1 MTPIRTLLYCLTA
14 SAVLGCH
21 PTSQAPAT
29 NSFKEDIA
37 THMIVK
43 KESSFS
49 AGETIDRLENILKSK
64 GLTIFTRVNHAAG
77 AKNVGIDMTDSELI
91 IFGNPKLGTPL
102 MLENP
107 QMGLDLPLKALAYT
121 DASGQTYL
129 TYTAPATLQ
138 DRHDISENTGII
150 AKMTGALDAMTS
162 AAVSQ
167 D

>member
-1 MTPIRTLLYCLTA
+1 MTVMHIITVTLIAGGLWACQPASTTSSSQPLTQDI
-14 SAVLGCH
+14 
-21 PTSQAPAT
+21 TAP
-29 NSFKEDIA
+29 
-37 THMIVK
+37 MIIK
-43 KESSFS
+43 KSSPFS
-49 AGETIDRLENILKSK
+49 AGETLDRLENILTSK
-64 GLTIFTRVNHAAG
+64 GLTVFTRVNHAAG